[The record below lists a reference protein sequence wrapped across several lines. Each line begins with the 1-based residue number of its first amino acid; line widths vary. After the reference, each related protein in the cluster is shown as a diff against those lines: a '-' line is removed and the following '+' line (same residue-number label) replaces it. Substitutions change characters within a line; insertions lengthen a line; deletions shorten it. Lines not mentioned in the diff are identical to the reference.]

1 MNKNI
6 LKLIM
11 VFFALV
17 AFNACSEDDEIQFTA
32 QTPPDQISFTN
43 DFLGEYLLSEQTAQ
57 NNAERFTWESPDFG
71 IPTPIT
77 YQLDGSADFEFTAPE
92 LLAETSNLRFYYSST
107 VVKPCRSC
115 WFRQ

>member
-11 VFFALV
+11 VFFAIV

-43 DFLGEYLLSEQTAQ
+43 DFLGEY
-57 NNAERFTWESPDFG
+57 
-71 IPTPIT
+71 
-77 YQLDGSADFEFTAPE
+77 
-92 LLAETSNLRFYYSST
+92 
-107 VVKPCRSC
+107 
-115 WFRQ
+115 